1 MNTSKSSDKVWL
13 NFKSLFTI
21 FQGSYE
27 DFPPLQ
33 QTVWKVRI
41 MDTIHK
47 KNGRLHIY
55 VRQDKY
61 KGELKSHN
69 WVGRTYRDGKQKIFS
84 SGTTDLEEATS
95 ILEKWYDDL
104 HTIKAQHNNKK
115 PKVEDNVFNN
125 RDDAIHKDD
134 EKNEAIEAKQSNNI
148 PSSTRPNSSM
158 FEKLKRIKFAK
169 LGFGKKRDGPGNVEQ
184 SKQSK
189 FKDVI
194 GKFFKSKVSKMSL
207 TSEEIVGIDITRE
220 AIRVAQ
226 VSKDKEAQWILD
238 KFSYRLLDQEKI
250 GENLLE
256 YKEYLSEEISL
267 ALANAKITTKNVA
280 LSIPVTSAI
289 IRVVTS
295 PLITEEELKKAI
307 ETDSLWENLVQLTD
321 NLNDYSIFHQV
332 INRNSKTNT
341 MDILFVASKLSD
353 VNAFSSIVK
362 KAGLNPVIMDVR
374 CFTLKNAFDNLI
386 FPGTTKANSAI
397 MEFGIEENYLMI
409 IHNNIPIITDVFLRP
424 QEKQNISET
433 TETQISPE
441 CESVIRR
448 YAMQIKQA
456 INEYETKYESRI
468 NNIQVISSLKNI
480 KQLLALFTKNLP
492 TTAFKIFD
500 PLMSV
505 SIPSYNKEKTDIA
518 NRSTLTSVLGLA
530 FRKLDVFGYYKFV
543 TAVKNINLLP
553 NRDEVRQKSKIKFLS
568 GFAFKGLVG
577 GIVAIYI
584 ILIGLSFFQI
594 SQYDKKLLQ
603 EDQIMNEFNIIK
615 TKFNVLLREKREMQK
630 ALDLGKE
637 VHSNQ
642 VTSYR
647 ALAQITRSVPVR
659 VKFSKMI
666 FNGSNEVKVEG
677 SASSD
682 QDIYNFIA
690 NLNSKSL
697 IKQASLISTNVSTSD
712 QNQATANKKV
722 FIILCKL
729 KGI

>member
-1 MNTSKSSDKVWL
+1 M
-13 NFKSLFTI
+13 
-21 FQGSYE
+21 E
-27 DFPPLQ
+27 
-33 QTVWKVRI
+33 
-41 MDTIHK
+41 TIHK

-69 WVGRTYRDGKQKIFS
+69 WVGRTYIDGKQKIFS
-84 SGTTDLEEATS
+84 SGTTDLEKATS

-104 HTIKAQHNNKK
+104 HIIKAQNNNKN
-115 PKVEDNVFNN
+115 PKIEDNVSNT
-125 RDDAIHKDD
+125 RDDVIYKDE

-148 PSSTRPNSSM
+148 PSSTRPNLSM
-158 FEKLKRIKFAK
+158 LEKLKRIKFAK

-226 VSKDKEAQWILD
+226 VSKDKETRWILD

-353 VNAFSSIVK
+353 VNSFSSIIK

-374 CFTLKNAFDNLI
+374 CFTLKNAFDNLEY
-386 FPGTTKANSAI
+386 PGTTKAKAHSAI
-397 MEFGIEENYLMI
+397 MELGIEENYLMI
-409 IHNNIPIITDVFLRP
+409 IHNNIPIITDVFLRS
-424 QEKQNISET
+424 QEKQNISEA

-456 INEYETKYESRI
+456 INEYETKYESKI
-468 NNIQVISSLKNI
+468 NNIQVISNLKNI
-480 KQLLALFTKNLP
+480 KQLLPLFTKNLP

-553 NRDEVRQKSKIKFLS
+553 NRDEVRQKNKIKFLS

-594 SQYDKKLLQ
+594 SQNKEKLLQ
-603 EDQIMNEFNIIK
+603 FDQVQNEFNIINAEFSALMK
-615 TKFNVLLREKREMQK
+615 KKREMQK
-630 ALDLGKE
+630 ALDLGKG

-642 VTSYR
+642 VISYR
-647 ALAQITRSVPVR
+647 ALAQIGRSVPAR
-659 VKFSKMI
+659 VQ
-666 FNGSNEVKVEG
+666 FNKLKYNGLNNIEIEG
-677 SASSD
+677 SAYSD
-682 QDIYNFIA
+682 QDILNFIS
-690 NLNSKSL
+690 NLNSKEL
-697 IKQASLISTNVSTSD
+697 IDQASLLSMNVPTS
-712 QNQATANKKV
+712 NQEQSSANKKGFV
-722 FIILCKL
+722 ILCKL
-729 KGI
+729 KEIL

>member
-1 MNTSKSSDKVWL
+1 
-13 NFKSLFTI
+13 
-21 FQGSYE
+21 
-27 DFPPLQ
+27 
-33 QTVWKVRI
+33 

-69 WVGRTYRDGKQKIFS
+69 WVGRTYIDGKQKISS
-84 SGTTDLEEATS
+84 SGTTDLEKATS

-104 HTIKAQHNNKK
+104 HTIKAQNNKEK

-125 RDDAIHKDD
+125 RDDAIHKDE
-134 EKNEAIEAKQSNNI
+134 EKNEAIEANQSNNT
-148 PSSTRPNSSM
+148 SASTRPNSSM
-158 FEKLKRIKFAK
+158 FEKLKGIKFSK
-169 LGFGKKRDGPGNVEQ
+169 MGFGKKRDGPGNVEP

-194 GKFFKSKVSKMSL
+194 GKFFKSKVSKMSVAG
-207 TSEEIVGIDITRE
+207 EEIVGIDITRE

-226 VSKDKEAQWILD
+226 VSKDKETQWILD

-295 PLITEEELKKAI
+295 PLITEVELKKAI
-307 ETDSLWENLVQLTD
+307 ETDSLWENLVQLGE
-321 NLNDYSIFHQV
+321 NLSDYSIFHQV

-374 CFTLKNAFDNLI
+374 CFTLKNAFDNLVY
-386 FPGTTKANSAI
+386 PGTTRAHSAI
-397 MEFGIEENYLMI
+397 MEIGIEENYLMI

-424 QEKQNISET
+424 QEKQNISEA

-456 INEYETKYESRI
+456 INEYETKYESKI
-468 NNIQVISSLKNI
+468 NNIQVISNLKNI
-480 KQLLALFTKNLP
+480 KQLLILFTKNLP

-518 NRSTLTSVLGLA
+518 NRSTFTSVLGLA

-568 GFAFKGLVG
+568 GFAFKGMVG

-594 SQYDKKLLQ
+594 SQNKEKLLQ
-603 EDQIMNEFNIIK
+603 FDQVQNEFNIINTEFSALMK
-615 TKFNVLLREKREMQK
+615 KKREMQK

-647 ALAQITRSVPVR
+647 ALAQIGRSVPVR
-659 VKFSKMI
+659 VQFNKLKY
-666 FNGSNEVKVEG
+666 NGSNNIEIEG
-677 SASSD
+677 SAYSD
-682 QDIYNFIA
+682 QDILNFIS
-690 NLNSKSL
+690 NLNSKEL
-697 IKQASLISTNVSTSD
+697 ISQASLVSMNVPTSD
-712 QNQATANKKV
+712 QEQSSANKKGFV
-722 FIILCKL
+722 ILCKL
-729 KGI
+729 KEIL

>member
-1 MNTSKSSDKVWL
+1 MHV
-13 NFKSLFTI
+13 
-21 FQGSYE
+21 
-27 DFPPLQ
+27 FPLLQ
-33 QTVWKVRI
+33 QTVRKVRI

-84 SGTTDLEEATS
+84 SGTTDLEKATS

-104 HTIKAQHNNKK
+104 HTIKAQNNNKK
-115 PKVEDNVFNN
+115 PKIEDNVSNN
-125 RDDAIHKDD
+125 RDDSIHE
-134 EKNEAIEAKQSNNI
+134 EKNEAIEANQSNNT
-148 PSSTRPNSSM
+148 PSSTWPNLSM

-184 SKQSK
+184 PKQSK
-189 FKDVI
+189 FKDAI

-456 INEYETKYESRI
+456 INEYETKYESKI
-468 NNIQVISSLKNI
+468 NNIQVISNLKNI

-603 EDQIMNEFNIIK
+603 EDQIQNEFNEINAQFTALMK
-615 TKFNVLLREKREMQK
+615 KKREMQK
-630 ALDLGKE
+630 SLQLGKL
-637 VHSNQ
+637 VNSNQ
-642 VTSYR
+642 VKSYR

-659 VKFSKMI
+659 VQFNKLE

-677 SASSD
+677 SAFSD
-682 QDIYNFIA
+682 QDILNFIA

-697 IKQASLISTNVSTSD
+697 IDQASLVSVNVPTSD
-712 QNQATANKKV
+712 QEQSSANKKG

-729 KGI
+729 KEI